1 MSELNDKVFDDGL
14 NVLTDDTETLHLL
27 SQDPGLTFSN
37 IATYG
42 LGSKS
47 GPTVAAPSDR
57 TAGGREV
64 IVAAITD
71 GSATATGDATHYA
84 LTDDSLSLTL
94 AVGELSGTLPL
105 TSGGVFG
112 LATFNVGHPD
122 PTT

>member
-14 NVLTDDTETLHLL
+14 SVLTDDTETLHLL

-42 LGSKS
+42 VGSKTS
-47 GPTVAAPSDR
+47 PTVAAPSDR

-64 IVAAITD
+64 VVAAITD
-71 GSATATGDATHYA
+71 GNATADGNATHYA

-94 AVGELSGTLPL
+94 AVGELFATLPL
-105 TSGGVFG
+105 TSGGSFG
-112 LATFNVGHPD
+112 LDSFSIGHPD